1 MERIL
6 IRGDIATSSEEKALR
21 TYQDHWIVIED
32 GIIRSIEKDEPD
44 LDGEKLDYRGH
55 LIVPG
60 LYDLHI
66 HAPQYQYA
74 GLHMDLELLEW
85 LNSYTFPEEAKY
97 IDADYA
103 DKAYTIFAEDI
114 RKSET
119 ARLCCFGTIHRK
131 ADTILAGKL
140 EEAGLSGFVG
150 KVNMDRNS
158 PEYLSEDTD
167 ESYDETVR
175 FIEDMNSLKNI
186 KPIITP
192 RFIPSCSDEL
202 SRKLGRLAV
211 DKGIPVQSHL
221 DENLSEIEW
230 VKELCPWADSYSSAY
245 DEFGLFG
252 TTPTVMAHAVW
263 MDEDE
268 MDLMSKRRVY
278 VAHSP
283 SSNANISSGI
293 APVRE
298 FLSRGIHLGLATD
311 IAGGSST
318 SLFRVM
324 TEAIQHSKLRWRLYD
339 QSHSPLT
346 FEEAFYI
353 ATRSAGSFFGKA
365 GAIEKGF
372 DADILVLDDRDARTT
387 LRNQMTI
394 AERLEWYSY
403 RTPGDRIKAK
413 LVQGRRLI

>member
-6 IRGDIATSSEEKALR
+6 IRGDIATSTGEKDLR
-21 TYQDHWIVIED
+21 TYPDHWVIIED
-32 GIIRSIEKDEPD
+32 GIIKGIEKDEPN
-44 LDGEKLDYRGH
+44 LNGEKLDYRDH

-114 RKSET
+114 KKSET

-131 ADTILAGKL
+131 ADMLLAEKL
-140 EEAGLSGFVG
+140 EDAGLSGFVG
-150 KVNMDRNS
+150 KVNMDRNA
-158 PEYLSEDTD
+158 PDYLTEDTD
-167 ESYDETVR
+167 ESFNETVR
-175 FIEDMNSLKNI
+175 FIEEMKRLKNI

-202 SRKLGRLAV
+202 SRKLGKLA
-211 DKGIPVQSHL
+211 KHSGIPVQSHL
-221 DENLSEIEW
+221 DENLSEIAW
-230 VKELCPWADSYSSAY
+230 IKELCPWAESYSDAY

-252 TTPTVMAHAVW
+252 STPTVMAHAVW
-263 MDEDE
+263 MEEEE
-268 MDLMSKRRVY
+268 MDLMKKRNVY

-298 FLSRGIHLGLATD
+298 FLNRGINVGLATD
-311 IAGGSST
+311 IAGGSSE

-324 TEAIQHSKLRWRLYD
+324 TEAIQHSKLRWRLAD
-339 QSHSPLT
+339 QSLSPLT
-346 FEEAFYI
+346 FKEAFYI

-372 DADILVLDDRDARTT
+372 DADILVIDDRDARTT
-387 LRNQMTI
+387 LRGQMTI

-413 LVQGRRLI
+413 FVQGRKLI